1 MRWLWLA
8 LLTVAVAVPALAAS
22 SQQRAVPGAGW
33 SAERISGRGGEAV
46 YRRYCWACHGEG
58 PDHPGTDALRAKYR
72 GALPALLHERTDLN
86 VEFVIYTVRRGVN
99 VMPSAR
105 KTEISDTELRAI
117 AEYLARKR
125 R

>member
-1 MRWLWLA
+1 MRWMWGMVLA
-8 LLTVAVAVPALAAS
+8 FAVAAPALAAS

-33 SAERISGRGGEAV
+33 SSVPVPGRGGEAV

-72 GALPALLHERTDLN
+72 GSLPALLHERTDL
-86 VEFVIYTVRRGVN
+86 VPEFVVYTVRHGVN
-99 VMPSAR
+99 VMPAAR
-105 KTEISDTELRAI
+105 KTEISDTELNAI
-117 AEYLARKR
+117 AAYLARKR

>member
-1 MRWLWLA
+1 MRWAWTTL
-8 LLTVAVAVPALAAS
+8 VVFAVAVPALAAS
-22 SQQRAVPGAGW
+22 SQQRAMPGAGW
-33 SAERISGRGGEAV
+33 SSAAVPGRAGEAV

-72 GALPALLHERTDLN
+72 GSLPELLHKRNDLS
-86 VEFVIYTVRRGVN
+86 VEYVVLTVRHGVN
-99 VMPSAR
+99 VMPAAR
-105 KTEISDTELRAI
+105 KTEISDTELNAI